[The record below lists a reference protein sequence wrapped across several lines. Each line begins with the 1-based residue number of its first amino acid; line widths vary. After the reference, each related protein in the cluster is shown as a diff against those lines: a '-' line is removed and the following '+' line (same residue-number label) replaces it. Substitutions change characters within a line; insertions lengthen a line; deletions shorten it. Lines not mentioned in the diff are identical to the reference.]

1 MKTQQK
7 TNEIQNTFSR
17 FFRNSCKMLL
27 IFSLIIFMFVFSF
40 ICFFLLSVGTFD
52 TCFKFMII
60 IFQLKKMYK
69 TYNIN
74 TNDILDSK
82 FKTLIFITVFEMGFQ
97 SSFIRI
103 LYLCSPS
110 FKYLSSAHTHT
121 HTHKHTHSHTL
132 IHSFSLPQYMCS
144 HLTLKI

>member
-1 MKTQQK
+1 
-7 TNEIQNTFSR
+7 
-17 FFRNSCKMLL
+17 
-27 IFSLIIFMFVFSF
+27 
-40 ICFFLLSVGTFD
+40 
-52 TCFKFMII
+52 
-60 IFQLKKMYK
+60 MYK

-110 FKYLSSAHTHT
+110 FKYLSCVHLQTN
-121 HTHKHTHSHTL
+121 THSHTHT
-132 IHSFSLPQYMCS
+132 IFNSFSFTQYMCS
-144 HLTLKI
+144 HLTLEIQISLCCFLPNTYYTDYYNDDTLTYNKVLSKILSKSIKTNPNNRKTNANLKKRSR